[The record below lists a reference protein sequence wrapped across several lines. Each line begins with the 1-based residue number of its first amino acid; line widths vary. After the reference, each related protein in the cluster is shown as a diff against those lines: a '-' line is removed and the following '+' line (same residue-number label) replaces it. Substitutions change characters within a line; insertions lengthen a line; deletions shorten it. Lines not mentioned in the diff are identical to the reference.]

1 MTSGKAEDS
10 SDVIIWEPLDQN
22 WSMVASF
29 LSLEVLRENYFSTV
43 MGSPRISVFAL
54 RSEFS
59 F

>member
-43 MGSPRISVFAL
+43 MGSP
-54 RSEFS
+54 
-59 F
+59 